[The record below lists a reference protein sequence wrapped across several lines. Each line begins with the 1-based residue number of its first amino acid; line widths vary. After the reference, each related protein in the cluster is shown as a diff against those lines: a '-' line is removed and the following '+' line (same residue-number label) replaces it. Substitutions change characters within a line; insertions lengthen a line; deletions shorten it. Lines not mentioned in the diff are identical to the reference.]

1 MRKRLFIS
9 YSKDNYEVAERLY
22 KHLENQNEAHN
33 NFLDIFLDTKRLTEG
48 YQWEPVLQQNL
59 QCADGYLF
67 LASIDSLSSPY
78 IKTNELPAMAFEHLN
93 NGCPIYLFLVSDCAL
108 DVPVSVDGRDNSL
121 TLASLEVTGPKQV
134 SGRYAWFNQVPQE
147 DQESTLSRS
156 ARIICKRMLAV
167 KRRKTVACPSRSQF
181 QQPVRPV
188 KPGNLAEKPRVN
200 RFIAYLNRYQIADS
214 LRVELDEHPLV
225 AVAAS
230 VIDSDWIEGVA
241 LRLGYEKLTTNEGED
256 HRPHQFNI
264 EWPLLSLDNDVR
276 EKTLWSPLFEGF
288 SIKPGAD
295 LETSISKLYTTMR
308 ERLHKQLRIVVH
320 YKLRD
325 SKSKAKKDRQLL
337 QILTKRWNAFLEA
350 LDGSPKGKIILLF
363 SLNQDVEPVSGLRAW
378 LQQGPLKFAEL
389 SGALQQELTHSSC
402 CVIDGGVLAKIV
414 SGDTDRWK
422 QNVSQAQI
430 SEAHAE
436 AIMLAVEENIPD
448 GGIRHRNLMKTIKQH
463 TAVRSLFKVT

>member
-1 MRKRLFIS
+1 MSKRLFIS
-9 YSKDNYEVAERLY
+9 YSKDNYEVANRLML
-22 KHLENQNEAHN
+22 HLENQNAVHN
-33 NFLDIFLDTKRLTEG
+33 NFLDIFLDTKRLKAG
-48 YQWEPVLQQNL
+48 YQWDPVIQQNL

-78 IKTNELPAMAFEHLN
+78 IKTNELPAMAFEHLT
-93 NGCPIYLFLVSDCAL
+93 NGCPIYLFLVSECSL
-108 DVPVSVDGRDNSL
+108 GVSVAVDGRESSL
-121 TLASLEVTGPKQV
+121 TLNSLEVAGPKQAN
-134 SGRYAWFNQVPQE
+134 GRHVWFDQVPQKNK
-147 DQESTLSRS
+147 ESTLSRS
-156 ARIICKRMLAV
+156 ARVICEGMLSV
-167 KRRKTVACPSRSQF
+167 NDRKTIDCASRYQF

-200 RFIAYLNRYQIADS
+200 RYIAHLNRYQIADS
-214 LRVELDEHPLV
+214 LQVELAEHRLV
-225 AVAAS
+225 AVAAR

-241 LRLGYEKLTTNEGED
+241 LRFGYDKLATDEGED
-256 HRPHQFNI
+256 NRPHQFDI

-295 LETSISKLYTTMR
+295 LETSISKLYVTMR
-308 ERLHKQLRIVVH
+308 ERLHKQVRIVVH

-325 SKSKAKKDRQLL
+325 SKSKAKKDKQLL
-337 QILTKRWNAFLEA
+337 QTLGNRWRVFMET
-350 LDGSPKGKIILLF
+350 LDGPLKGKIILLF
-363 SLNQDVEPVSGLRAW
+363 SLNKDMTPAAGWRAW
-378 LQQGPLKFAEL
+378 LQDGPLKFPEL
-389 SGALQQELTHSSC
+389 SGALQRELTHGNC

-422 QNVSQAQI
+422 HSVSQARI
-430 SEAHAE
+430 SEAQAD
-436 AIMLAVEENIPD
+436 AIILAVEESIPE